1 MSQIFSGEGLTFA
14 FRRRC
19 SPVAYCAMNIKS
31 GTRNEGAGFGGLA
44 HFTEHLLF
52 KGTETRSSAIVN
64 SYIEKLGGELN
75 AFTTKEE
82 TVIHATV
89 LKEDLQ
95 KAIDLLIDISF
106 RCTFPE
112 KEIEKERAV
121 IIEEI
126 KSYKDSPSDQVF
138 DDFEEMLFEGT
149 DLSMPVLGKI
159 PMLKKIDRKIVIDYY
174 QRAFRPQNMY
184 LTISAD
190 LEEDEVLEMV
200 RQSIEKYS
208 GNRHDAEQIIIS
220 HTPKEF
226 MDIQRMAQEAPAA
239 LDIHPYF
246 NKKVSK
252 KGHQAHCVLGSTAC
266 SSYHPDRF
274 ALSLLTN
281 IIGGPGANSKLNIL
295 LREESGL
302 VYGADASVYTYAD
315 AGMMAIYFGCD
326 KANVSRCDDIIC
338 NMLNEF
344 CTRPMSDHE
353 LLSAK
358 KQCLGQIT
366 IASDYGETKILSLGK
381 NLMTYGQDT
390 TLEESRARLESITA
404 EDIMRA
410 ANNTFS
416 PDKLSRLIYI

>member
-1 MSQIFSGEGLTFA
+1 MPQNLSNKGLTFA
-14 FRRRC
+14 FKRRY

-31 GTRNEGAGFGGLA
+31 GTRNEGASFGGLA

-52 KGTETRSSAIVN
+52 KGTETRSASTVN
-64 SYIEKLGGELN
+64 SYIERLGGELN

-89 LKEDLQ
+89 LKEDLA
-95 KAIDLLIDISF
+95 KAIDLLTDISF
-106 RCTFPE
+106 RCVFPE
-112 KEIEKERAV
+112 KEMEKERSV

-149 DLSMPVLGKI
+149 ELSMPVLGKI
-159 PMLKKIDRKIVIDYY
+159 PSLRKIKRDVVLDYY
-174 QRAFRPQNMY
+174 RRAFSAGNMY

-190 LEEDEVLEMV
+190 MEEEDVLEMV
-200 RQSIEKYS
+200 RESLRKYS
-208 GNRHDAEQIIIS
+208 HDSTDAERITVAR
-220 HTPKEF
+220 TPKQF
-226 MDIQRMAQEAPAA
+226 MDIGRMAAEAPAM

-246 NKKVSK
+246 NRKVSR
-252 KGHQAHCVLGSTAC
+252 KGHQAHCVLGSTAY

-281 IIGGPGANSKLNIL
+281 IIGGPGANSRLNVL

-302 VYGADASVYTYAD
+302 VYGADASVYTYKD

-326 KANVSRCDDIIC
+326 KSNVTACDEIIC
-338 NMLNEF
+338 NMLGEF
-344 CTRPMSDHE
+344 CSKPMSEEE

-366 IASDYGETKILSLGK
+366 IAADYGETQILSIGK

-390 TLEESRARLESITA
+390 TLEESRARLEAITA
-404 EDIMRA
+404 EDIIRV
-410 ANNTFS
+410 ANNIFA
-416 PDKLSRLIYI
+416 PDRLSRLIYI